1 METMAIM
8 GFIFGM
14 SGASFGL
21 MAFGQV
27 SQLKKEVQKLKDRLE
42 GE

>member
-1 METMAIM
+1 METMAIL

-14 SGASFGL
+14 SGLSFGL

-27 SQLKKEVQKLKDRLE
+27 SQLKKEVQQLKGQLE
-42 GE
+42 DD